1 MKRAYI
7 AVSLVA
13 LSCAACP
20 GPGAAGPG
28 EAGEKPSMGES
39 MDGFE
44 RVVAWAGAGA
54 QVMRADVDGIAGVEL
69 FRVVRRPAGA
79 SAPGRGE
86 GVALVGDEVLSGA
99 AAMRAVAPK
108 AGEDADRLA
117 RLALVL
123 LEPRSGTVE
132 PGARVE
138 GEAVVFDWRVGEGPG
153 RALMRGRLDR
163 GSWALASTPAA
174 AEVDAVAEAVAAL
187 AGASDI
193 GRQAAVATLAAR
205 CDDPRA
211 GAALLLAAKG
221 TGAVETRAQAAEA
234 LGRCPSV
241 GVAAVA
247 EVLGADAAAVRAGA
261 AAALGALGGA
271 EAEAALRAAAA
282 GESDAGVK
290 QAIGRAVKR
299 IMGGK

>member
-1 MKRAYI
+1 
-7 AVSLVA
+7 
-13 LSCAACP
+13 
-20 GPGAAGPG
+20 
-28 EAGEKPSMGES
+28 

-54 QVMRADVDGIAGVEL
+54 QVMRADVDGIAGVAL

-86 GVALVGDEVLSGA
+86 GVALVGGEVLSGA

-108 AGEDADRLA
+108 AGAEADRLA

-187 AGASDI
+187 SGASDMT
-193 GRQAAVATLAAR
+193 RQAAVATLAAR

-211 GAALLLAAKG
+211 GAALLAAQG
-221 TGAVETRAQAAEA
+221 RGRWRRGRRRRRRWGGVRRWGGRGGGAA
-234 LGRCPSV
+234 
-241 GVAAVA
+241 
-247 EVLGADAAAVRAGA
+247 GADAAAVRAGA
-261 AAALGALGGA
+261 AAALGRWGRGGGGGA
-271 EAEAALRAAAA
+271 AGRRRRGRRTWGEAGDRAGGEADHGR
-282 GESDAGVK
+282 EV
-290 QAIGRAVKR
+290 IGAEVWLERR
-299 IMGGK
+299 

>member
-1 MKRAYI
+1 
-7 AVSLVA
+7 
-13 LSCAACP
+13 
-20 GPGAAGPG
+20 
-28 EAGEKPSMGES
+28 

-54 QVMRADVDGIAGVEL
+54 QVMRADVDGIAGVAL

-86 GVALVGDEVLSGA
+86 GVALVGGEVLSGA

-108 AGEDADRLA
+108 AGAEADRLA

-174 AEVDAVAEAVAAL
+174 AEVDAVAEAVAGLGA
-187 AGASDI
+187 ASDMT
-193 GRQAAVATLAAR
+193 RQAAVATLAAR

-211 GAALLLAAKG
+211 GAALLLAAQG

-234 LGRCPSV
+234 LGRCPAV

-247 EVLGADAAAVRAGA
+247 GLSARTRRRCGRGRRRRWGRWAARRRRQGGGGGEADV
-261 AAALGALGGA
+261 
-271 EAEAALRAAAA
+271 
-282 GESDAGVK
+282 GVK